1 MRILFQGDSITDGD
15 RDRRNYY
22 DMGSSYPRYAKEEIL
37 KAFPRADIEFINLGI
52 GGNRT
57 GQLFDRLYPDG
68 IALMPDI
75 FSILI
80 GINDIWHRHGSN
92 KISTSDEQIELNYR
106 SILERI
112 KKDTS
117 AKIVMLAPYVLDAPG
132 KDFLRDGLVT
142 VSPIIRKLAEKYAD
156 VFIPLDEKLAEALK
170 TQPEPL
176 FYSRDGAHLNDNGA
190 QFVGK
195 LFAEAVTPL
204 VKELLT
210 ENF

>member
-22 DMGSSYPRYAKEEIL
+22 DMGNSYPKYAKEEIV
-37 KAFPRADIEFINLGI
+37 KAFPNVDIEFINLGI

-68 IALMPDI
+68 ISLMPDI

-80 GINDIWHRHGSN
+80 GINDIWHRYGNS

-112 KKDTS
+112 KKDTN

-132 KDFLRDGLVT
+132 KDFLREGLVT
-142 VSPIIRKLAEKYAD
+142 VAPIIRKLAEEYAD
-156 VFIPLDEKLAEALK
+156 VFIPLDEKFAAALE
-170 TQPEPL
+170 TQPEAL
-176 FYSRDGAHLNDNGA
+176 FYSRDGAHLNNNGA
-190 QFVGK
+190 AFVGK
-195 LFAEAVTPL
+195 LYAEAVVPL
-204 VKELLT
+204 IKELFDH
-210 ENF
+210 N